1 MQLFSH
7 SVHTRCGEYVHFI
20 EQKALREIAPDK
32 SIEVI
37 RKPYIRLFLSI
48 KSWFLFLSIR
58 LVLWLLL
65 WLLLLGLFFH
75 LFSRLFNIRVCFIKQ
90 TENNKRIKWNG
101 KQLLMYW
108 LRKSSRIVVLL
119 EMNICDRDRIWVKTM
134 ILRLLLYIYFVF
146 WLWRSI
152 ICLFFSSIQWNIF
165 FARNIR
171 AIRHFSTKAHKFL
184 CTHGVSNEFRHEMD
198 FYRVKRYDI
207 IINTL
212 PQSFHF
218 DSNFHNV
225 QVHFIVYL
233 WHATNAC

>member
-20 EQKALREIAPDK
+20 EQKALQEIAPDK

-65 WLLLLGLFFH
+65 WLLLLLLGLFFH

-134 ILRLLLYIYFVF
+134 ILRLLLYIYFGFLALAFDHLFVF
-146 WLWRSI
+146 
-152 ICLFFSSIQWNIF
+152 F
-165 FARNIR
+165 
-171 AIRHFSTKAHKFL
+171 
-184 CTHGVSNEFRHEMD
+184 
-198 FYRVKRYDI
+198 
-207 IINTL
+207 
-212 PQSFHF
+212 F
-218 DSNFHNV
+218 DSMKYF
-225 QVHFIVYL
+225 FRLKYSCYSTL
-233 WHATNAC
+233 LDKSS